1 MSEVGSSQENSRV
14 CRRLIRGSAAGELGV
29 GDGGGRR
36 GGGGGDEGGG
46 HAELNLLV
54 FTI

>member
-29 GDGGGRR
+29 GDGVGGGR
-36 GGGGGDEGGG
+36 GEDT
-46 HAELNLLV
+46 LSL
-54 FTI
+54 IC